1 MKMKTLSAKISLA
14 GERIETYSVVEP
26 KKPNAP
32 LRIRLNEAY
41 DAKLVDTKR
50 GYKIYSRTLLGQH
63 HDWVIESPLGM
74 TYHDVDR
81 VNLIKGLHK
90 KIRNQS
96 RKISGAIDW
105 DKCRS
110 LGFCKEGIRQF
121 CADFGFDIKS
131 AYTPLEIHTRVKQNA
146 QKAVPYLR
154 ELKILADAVGYN
166 APEL

>member
-1 MKMKTLSAKISLA
+1 MKTLSAKISLA

-90 KIRNQS
+90 KSATNHAKYQERLIGTNADHLDSAKRGLGNSALILGSISNRHTPRS
-96 RKISGAIDW
+96 R
-105 DKCRS
+105 
-110 LGFCKEGIRQF
+110 
-121 CADFGFDIKS
+121 
-131 AYTPLEIHTRVKQNA
+131 YTRVKQNA